1 MSGGGIA
8 RVWALVEVAPD
19 APEGDG
25 AFVVAGEDVV
35 GVDGDGVD
43 GRVVRLH
50 LAHEG
55 ARVGRPELQEASPA
69 AGDDSRGAGQEGESG
84 HPVLEKGAIYG
95 LD

>member
-8 RVWALVEVAPD
+8 RVWALVKVAPE

-25 AFVVAGEDVV
+25 ALVVAGEDVA
-35 GVDGDGVD
+35 GVDGEGVD

-55 ARVGRPELQEASPA
+55 ARVCRPELQEAGPA
-69 AGDDSRGAGQEGESG
+69 AGDDRRGAGQEGEPSY
-84 HPVLEKGAIYG
+84 PVLEYKTRNMY
-95 LD
+95 